1 MARNQCILI
10 PEVNG
15 KPSELYKGLL
25 KLTNNRPLTNYIY
38 AAYLANSGVAAKM
51 DSAGYSRDKNG
62 EHKARD
68 VHKVL
73 DVAQFENVGGDVEQ
87 IARRIGAKDSRGNT
101 VDFADANQAL
111 QIAENLNTSNNKV
124 VASVVQVNDVFNVIV
139 EPITSLTQLKALR
152 TQEQVQTWQLIQQ
165 TFNNHGIDLSNLDF
179 ARDIVNPLRA
189 KQFVQWLN
197 NNGVTRNAM
206 LTLKDIK
213 MLLTMNENSP
223 TTSTQINRLKSM
235 FGNIDDVAQKIYDAY
250 RARHMGQ
257 VVTQNQFILI
267 DSTMTNCKKLN
278 GMDFAGL
285 LDAMDNLQSNLQAGS
300 QIQAIEDTL
309 DSLRK
314 KYKIDNRDIHKASS
328 EIKSLS
334 DAAQEAA
341 FTLQRQLREITSM
354 MGTTPEAKQVE
365 ASLNRLNKEIA
376 SNRYYAGLLGFLQE
390 ALTQMTNMDAMLQA
404 TPTGSTNLEIAK
416 NMANTLQRMKNIRAG
431 YYHIVKALSAIDSI
445 VINEN
450 ITAYDKSVVQNQ
462 AQAVRD
468 LFDTNEQLIKD
479 KEKETMKLIAR
490 EYLGDSLANGTSIN
504 RLVEQAAAD
513 SSYYDYLY
521 GIGRV
526 SNPLIATMGTI
537 IREAQ
542 DQRTVKLVE
551 MSRRIRRAT
560 DKLYKKGMDT
570 EFMYEPDG
578 SGYII
583 SDIDWALFNKAR
595 RTAIRDF
602 KKRGYRGLQ
611 LKDQIDAWES
621 VHMEDRVVDQ
631 TNQRTEKVPNSN
643 YRKAFPYLTPTQEE
657 YYNTMM
663 QIRGEIG
670 SMLPNY
676 AQRHHYIAPQMR
688 RSFIDAMGQ
697 AIQDRS
703 LKQAGK
709 AVSNRVKDLFIV
721 REDDTDFASNGI
733 IDGEDYTMASGALD
747 NTPYRQIP
755 LFYLN
760 KVKDQSELLK
770 DFSSGIQALAG
781 TAINFQC
788 MNEIKDMVEF
798 MGDYIKSQNPQARKG
813 DQKQAESIVTNSIA
827 MFKDLIGHT
836 SNSHTQGI
844 VDGFIDKHLYGVKM
858 KDTGKWVKFA
868 QTLLAYTSLRS
879 LAVNVKGAISNYL
892 VGELQMLI
900 EAGGG
905 EFYGL
910 KDYAW
915 AHAKVF
921 GDNTVHGY
929 GRIMDFMTNNR
940 NSEAVLLAERFD
952 PLNEEYGELSHE
964 RYHRGPLR
972 HLLGKDFSFIGYGMG
987 EHMIHYVTMYAILN
1001 NVKVKIGGK
1010 DASLYDAFYVQKPTT
1025 PGDRNSE
1032 LKLKNDVQYKDENG
1046 NWVDVDDAFLDKIRN
1061 RIRYCNQNTHGSMNE
1076 EDKGLIHQH
1085 MLGRFAMN
1093 LRQWM
1098 VEHYSRRYRGT
1109 HWDATLGEEREGYYN
1124 TVGKFLVELWKDH
1137 QKFNFEIKQHWNE
1150 MSTQQKANFRRAIS
1164 EIAIL
1169 CSLISLSFG
1178 LGEPDEHKKDFWMR
1192 MWIYQTKRAIVD
1204 VNGSQPLGIPMEVT
1218 TLLNSPIAATN
1229 TVNALMYPFTGLGD
1243 LNETVQRGDYAGW
1256 NKYGRNMLK
1265 YWVPFYNQI
1274 YQLQKMD
1281 EDDSIFAVFDN
1292 TMR

>member
-1 MARNQCILI
+1 MARNQCILY

-15 KPSELYKGLL
+15 KPSKLYKDLL
-25 KLTNNRPLTNYIY
+25 KLTKNRPLTNYIY
-38 AAYLANSGVAAKM
+38 AVYLTNSGVATQM
-51 DSAGYSRDKNG
+51 DNAGYNRDSNG

-68 VHKVL
+68 VHKML
-73 DVAQFENVGGDVEQ
+73 NVAQFENEGGDVDQ

-101 VDFADANQAL
+101 VDFTDANQAL
-111 QIAENLNTSNNKV
+111 QIAENLNTTNDKV
-124 VASVVQVNDVFNVIV
+124 IASVVQINDVFNVVV
-139 EPITSLTQLKALR
+139 EPVTSLTQVKALR
-152 TQEQVQTWQLIQQ
+152 TQEQVQTWQLVQQ
-165 TFNNHGIDLSNLDF
+165 EFNNNSIDLDRLDF

-197 NNGVTRNAM
+197 NSRATRNSL

-213 MLLTMNENSP
+213 ILLTMNENSP
-223 TTSTQINRLKSM
+223 AAQTQINRLKQM
-235 FGNIDDVAQKIYDAY
+235 FGSIDEVSQKIYDAY

-257 VVTQNQFILI
+257 VVTQNQWLLI
-267 DSTMTNCKKLN
+267 DATMNECKKLN
-278 GMDFAGL
+278 NMNLTNLADSI
-285 LDAMDNLQSNLQAGS
+285 DNLQSSIQGS
-300 QIQAIEDTL
+300 SEVQAIEDTL
-309 DSLRK
+309 ESLRK
-314 KYKIDNRDIHKASS
+314 KYKIDNRDIHKANS

-354 MGTTPEAKQVE
+354 LGTTPEARQIE
-365 ASLNRLNKEIA
+365 QSLNRLNREIA
-376 SNRYYAGLLGFLQE
+376 SNRYYAGLLGFLSE
-390 ALTQMTNMDAMLQA
+390 ALTQMTGIDNLLQQ
-404 TPTGSTNLEIAK
+404 TPTGSTNLEVAK
-416 NMANTLQRMKNIRAG
+416 NMTNTLQKVKNIRAG
-431 YYHIVKALSAIDSI
+431 YYHIVKALSAMDQI
-445 VINEN
+445 VIDQNLSS
-450 ITAYDKSVVQNQ
+450 YDKQTIQDQ
-462 AQAVRD
+462 ARAVKE
-468 LFDTNEQLIKD
+468 LFDKNEQLIKD

-504 RLVEQAAAD
+504 RLVEQAASD
-513 SSYYDYLY
+513 STLYDYLY
-521 GIGRV
+521 GVGRV

-542 DQRTVKLVE
+542 DQRTVKLVDI
-551 MSRRIRRAT
+551 SRRIRRAT
-560 DKLYKKGMDT
+560 DSLYKAGLNT

-595 RTAIRDF
+595 RTAIKDF
-602 KKRGYRGLQ
+602 RKRGYRGLQ
-611 LKDQIDAWES
+611 LKDQIDAWENA
-621 VHMEDRVVDQ
+621 HMEDREVDPI
-631 TNQRTEKVPNSN
+631 NHRTEKVPNSN
-643 YRKAFPYLTPTQEE
+643 YRKPMPILNAKQQA
-657 YYNTMM
+657 YYDTMM
-663 QIRGEIG
+663 AIKGEIG

-676 AQRHHYIAPQMR
+676 AHRHHYIAPQLR
-688 RSFIDAMGQ
+688 RSFVDAMNQ
-697 AIQDRS
+697 AIRDRS

-709 AVSNRVKDLFIV
+709 AIKNKVKDYFVI
-721 REDDTDFASNGI
+721 REDDTEFASNGI

-760 KVKDQSELLK
+760 KIKDQSELLK
-770 DFSSGIQALAG
+770 DFSGGLQAFAG
-781 TAINFQC
+781 TAVNFQC

-798 MGDYIKSQNPQARKG
+798 IGDYIKSQNPVAKKG
-813 DQKQAESIVTNSIA
+813 DEKQAESIVTNSIS
-827 MFKDLIGHT
+827 MFKDLIGHA
-836 SNSHTQGI
+836 SNSHTQGL
-844 VDGFIDKHLYGVKM
+844 VDGFIDKHLYGIKM

-868 QTLLAYTSLRS
+868 QTLLGYTSLRS

-900 EAGGG
+900 EAGAG

-910 KDYAW
+910 KDYAF

-921 GDNTVHGY
+921 GDNTVGAP

-952 PLNEEYGELSHE
+952 PLNEEYSELSHE
-964 RYHRGPLR
+964 RYHKGPLR

-1001 NVKVKIGGK
+1001 NVKVKVDGK
-1010 DASLYDAFYVQKPTT
+1010 DTSLYNAFYVQK
-1025 PGDRNSE
+1025 GSQGNSE
-1032 LKLKNDVQYKDENG
+1032 LKLKDNVTYKDQDG

-1124 TVGKFLVELWKDH
+1124 TVGKFILDLWKDH
-1137 QKFNFEIKQHWNE
+1137 QKFNFEIKQHWSE
-1150 MSTQQKANFRRAIS
+1150 MNTQQKANFRRAIS
-1164 EIAIL
+1164 ELAVL
-1169 CSLISLSFG
+1169 CSLVTLSFG

-1243 LNETVQRGDYAGW
+1243 LDDTIQRGDYAGW

-1274 YQLQKMD
+1274 DQLSKMD
-1281 EDDSIFAVFDN
+1281 EDDNIFAVFDN

>member
-1 MARNQCILI
+1 MARNQCILY

-15 KPSELYKGLL
+15 KPSKLYKDLL
-25 KLTNNRPLTNYIY
+25 KLTKNRPLTNYIY
-38 AAYLANSGVAAKM
+38 AVYLTNSGVATQM
-51 DSAGYSRDKNG
+51 DNAGYNRDSNG

-68 VHKVL
+68 VHKML
-73 DVAQFENVGGDVEQ
+73 NVAQFENEGGDVDQ

-101 VDFADANQAL
+101 VDFTDANQAL
-111 QIAENLNTSNNKV
+111 QIAENLNTTNDKV
-124 VASVVQVNDVFNVIV
+124 IASVVQINDVFNVVV
-139 EPITSLTQLKALR
+139 EPVTSLTQVKALR
-152 TQEQVQTWQLIQQ
+152 TQEQVQTWQLVQQ
-165 TFNNHGIDLSNLDF
+165 EFNNNSIDLDRLDF

-197 NNGVTRNAM
+197 NSRATRNSL

-213 MLLTMNENSP
+213 ILLTMNENSP
-223 TTSTQINRLKSM
+223 AAQTQINRLKQM
-235 FGNIDDVAQKIYDAY
+235 FGSIDEVSQKIYDAY

-257 VVTQNQFILI
+257 VVTQNQWLLI
-267 DSTMTNCKKLN
+267 DATMNECKKLN
-278 GMDFAGL
+278 NMNLTNLADSI
-285 LDAMDNLQSNLQAGS
+285 DNLQSSIQGS
-300 QIQAIEDTL
+300 SEVQAIEDTL
-309 DSLRK
+309 ESLRK
-314 KYKIDNRDIHKASS
+314 KYKIDNRDIHKANS

-354 MGTTPEAKQVE
+354 LGTTPEARQIE
-365 ASLNRLNKEIA
+365 QSLNRLNREIA
-376 SNRYYAGLLGFLQE
+376 SNRYYAGLLGFLSE
-390 ALTQMTNMDAMLQA
+390 ALTQMTGIDNLLQQ
-404 TPTGSTNLEIAK
+404 TPTGSTNLEVAK
-416 NMANTLQRMKNIRAG
+416 NMTNTLQKVKNIRAG
-431 YYHIVKALSAIDSI
+431 YYHIVKALSAMDQI
-445 VINEN
+445 VIDQNLSS
-450 ITAYDKSVVQNQ
+450 YDKQTIQDQ
-462 AQAVRD
+462 ARAVKE
-468 LFDTNEQLIKD
+468 LFDKNEQLIKD

-504 RLVEQAAAD
+504 RLVEQAASD
-513 SSYYDYLY
+513 STLYDYLY
-521 GIGRV
+521 GVGRV

-542 DQRTVKLVE
+542 DQRTVKLVDI
-551 MSRRIRRAT
+551 SRRIRRAT
-560 DKLYKKGMDT
+560 DSLYKAGLNT

-595 RTAIRDF
+595 RTAIKDF
-602 KKRGYRGLQ
+602 RKRGYRGLQ
-611 LKDQIDAWES
+611 LKDQIDAWENA
-621 VHMEDRVVDQ
+621 HMEDREVDPI
-631 TNQRTEKVPNSN
+631 NHRTEKVPNSN
-643 YRKAFPYLTPTQEE
+643 YRKPMPILNAKQQA
-657 YYNTMM
+657 YYDTMM
-663 QIRGEIG
+663 AIKGEIG

-676 AQRHHYIAPQMR
+676 AHRHHYIAPQLR
-688 RSFIDAMGQ
+688 RSFVDAMNQ
-697 AIQDRS
+697 AIRDRS

-709 AVSNRVKDLFIV
+709 AIKNKVKDYFVI
-721 REDDTDFASNGI
+721 REDDTEFASNGI

-760 KVKDQSELLK
+760 KIKDQSELLK
-770 DFSSGIQALAG
+770 DFSGGLQAFAG
-781 TAINFQC
+781 TAVNFQC

-798 MGDYIKSQNPQARKG
+798 MGDYIKSQNPVAKKG
-813 DQKQAESIVTNSIA
+813 DEKQAESIVTNSIS
-827 MFKDLIGHT
+827 MFKDLIGHA
-836 SNSHTQGI
+836 SNSHTQGL
-844 VDGFIDKHLYGVKM
+844 VDGFIDKHLYGIKM

-868 QTLLAYTSLRS
+868 QTLLGYTSLRS

-900 EAGGG
+900 EAGAG

-910 KDYAW
+910 KDYAF

-921 GDNTVHGY
+921 GDNTVGAP

-952 PLNEEYGELSHE
+952 PLNEEYSELSHE
-964 RYHRGPLR
+964 RYHKGPLR

-1001 NVKVKIGGK
+1001 NVKVKVDGK
-1010 DASLYDAFYVQKPTT
+1010 DTSLYNAFYVQK
-1025 PGDRNSE
+1025 GSQGNSE
-1032 LKLKNDVQYKDENG
+1032 LKLKDNVTYKDQDG

-1124 TVGKFLVELWKDH
+1124 TVGKFILDLWKDH
-1137 QKFNFEIKQHWNE
+1137 QKFNFEIKQHWSE
-1150 MSTQQKANFRRAIS
+1150 MNTQQKANFRRAIS
-1164 EIAIL
+1164 ELAVL
-1169 CSLISLSFG
+1169 CSLVTLSFG

-1243 LNETVQRGDYAGW
+1243 LDDTIQRGDYAGW

-1274 YQLQKMD
+1274 DQLSKMD
-1281 EDDSIFAVFDN
+1281 EDDNIFAVFDN

>member
-1 MARNQCILI
+1 MARNQCILY

-15 KPSELYKGLL
+15 KPSQLYKGLL
-25 KLTNNRPLTNYIY
+25 KMTKNRPLTNYIY
-38 AAYLANSGVAAKM
+38 AVYLTNSGVATQM
-51 DSAGYSRDKNG
+51 DSAGYGRDNNG
-62 EHKARD
+62 EHRARD
-68 VHKVL
+68 VHKML
-73 DVAQFENVGGDVEQ
+73 NVAQFENIGGDADQ

-101 VDFADANQAL
+101 VDFTDAKQAL
-111 QIAENLNTSNNKV
+111 QIVEQLNTTNDKV
-124 VASVVQVNDVFNVIV
+124 VGSVVQVNDVFNVIV
-139 EPITSLTQLKALR
+139 EPVTSLTQIKSLR
-152 TQEQVQTWQLIQQ
+152 AQEQMQTWQLVEQE
-165 TFNNHGIDLSNLDF
+165 FNNHGIDLGRLDF
-179 ARDIVNPLRA
+179 ARDLVNPLRA
-189 KQFVQWLN
+189 KAFVQWLN
-197 NNGVTRNAM
+197 NAKASRNAM
-206 LTLKDIK
+206 FTLKDIK

-223 TTSTQINRLKSM
+223 ATQTQINRLKGL
-235 FGNIDDVAQKIYDAY
+235 FGNIDEVAQKIYDAY

-257 VVTQNQFILI
+257 VVTQNQWILI
-267 DSTMTNCKKLN
+267 DATMNECKKFNNMNLTDLLN
-278 GMDFAGL
+278 SI
-285 LDAMDNLQSNLQAGS
+285 DNLQSSLQAGS
-300 QIQAIEDTL
+300 QVQAIEDTL
-309 DSLRK
+309 ESLRK
-314 KYKIDNRDIHKASS
+314 RYKIDNRDIHKANS

-341 FTLQRQLREITSM
+341 FTLQRQLKEITSM
-354 MGTTPEAKQVE
+354 MGTTPEARQIE
-365 ASLNRLNKEIA
+365 QSLNRLNKEIA
-376 SNRYYAGLLGFLQE
+376 NNRYYAGLLGFLSE
-390 ALTQMTNMDAMLQA
+390 ALTQMTNMDALLQQ
-404 TPTGSTNLEIAK
+404 TPTGSTNMEIAR
-416 NMANTLQRMKNIRAG
+416 NMSNTLQRIKNIKAG
-431 YYHIVKALSAIDSI
+431 YYHIVKALSSMDQI
-445 VINEN
+445 VVDQNL
-450 ITAYDKSVVQNQ
+450 TSYDKQTIQDQ
-462 AQAVRD
+462 ARAVRE
-468 LFDTNEQLIKD
+468 LFDKNEQLIKD

-504 RLVEQAAAD
+504 RLVEEFAFD
-513 SSYYDYLY
+513 SSIYDYMY
-521 GIGRV
+521 GVGRV

-542 DQRTVKLVE
+542 DKRTAKLVDI
-551 MSRRIRRAT
+551 SRRIRRAT
-560 DKLYKKGMDT
+560 DSLYKAGFNT
-570 EFMYEPDG
+570 EFMYEDG
-578 SGYII
+578 GYII

-595 RTAIRDF
+595 RTAIKDF
-602 KKRGYRGLQ
+602 RRRGYKGLN
-611 LKDQIDAWES
+611 LKEQIDAWEAA
-621 VHMEDRVVDQ
+621 HMEDREVDP
-631 TNQRTEKVPNSN
+631 TNHRTEKVPNSN
-643 YRKAFPYLTPTQEE
+643 YRKPMPTLTAEQQA
-657 YYNTMM
+657 YYDTMM
-663 QIRGEIG
+663 AIKGEIG

-676 AQRHHYIAPQMR
+676 AQRHHYIAPQLR
-688 RSFIDAMGQ
+688 RSFVDAMNQ
-697 AIQDRS
+697 AMRDRS

-709 AVSNRVKDLFIV
+709 AIGNKVKDLFVV

-733 IDGEDYTMASGALD
+733 IDGEDYTMSSGALD

-755 LFYLN
+755 LFYIN
-760 KVKDQSELLK
+760 KIKDQSELLK
-770 DFSSGIQALAG
+770 DFSGGLQAFAG
-781 TAINFQC
+781 TAVNFQC

-798 MGDYIKSQNPQARKG
+798 MGDYIKSQNPAAKKG
-813 DQKQAESIVTNSIA
+813 DERQAESIVTNSIS

-868 QTLLAYTSLRS
+868 QTLLGYTSLRS

-910 KDYAW
+910 KDYAF

-921 GDNTVHGY
+921 GDNTIHGY

-952 PLNEEYGELSHE
+952 PLNEEYEELSHE
-964 RYHRGPLR
+964 RYHKGPLR

-987 EHMIHYVTMYAILN
+987 EHMIHYVTMYAILH
-1001 NVKVKIGGK
+1001 NVKVKIDGK
-1010 DASLYDAFYVQKPTT
+1010 EDSLYNAFYVEKPTT
-1025 PGDRNSE
+1025 PGDRNSV
-1032 LKLKNDVQYKDENG
+1032 LKLKDNVTYEDENG
-1046 NWVDVDDAFLDKIRN
+1046 NQVEVDDAFLDKIRN

-1137 QKFNFEIKQHWNE
+1137 QKFNFEIRQHWNE
-1150 MSTQQKANFRRAIS
+1150 MNTQQKANFRRAIS
-1164 EIAIL
+1164 ELAIL

-1178 LGEPDEHKKDFWMR
+1178 LGEPEDHKKDFWMR

-1243 LNETVQRGDYAGW
+1243 INETIQRGDYAGW

-1274 YQLQKMD
+1274 DQLSKMD
-1281 EDDSIFAVFDN
+1281 EDDNIFVVFDN

>member
-1 MARNQCILI
+1 MARNQCILY

-15 KPSELYKGLL
+15 KPSQLYKDLL
-25 KLTNNRPLTNYIY
+25 KLTKNRPLTNYIY
-38 AAYLANSGVAAKM
+38 AVYLTNSGVAAQM
-51 DSAGYSRDKNG
+51 DNAGYNRDSNG

-68 VHKVL
+68 VHKML
-73 DVAQFENVGGDVEQ
+73 NVAQFENEGGDVDQ

-101 VDFADANQAL
+101 VDFTDATQAL
-111 QIAENLNTSNNKV
+111 QIAENLNTSNDKV
-124 VASVVQVNDVFNVIV
+124 VASVVQLNDVFNVVV
-139 EPITSLTQLKALR
+139 EPITSLTQVKALR
-152 TQEQVQTWQLIQQ
+152 TQEQVQTWQLVQQ
-165 TFNNHGIDLSNLDF
+165 EFNNNGIDLNRLDF
-179 ARDIVNPLRA
+179 ARDIVNPLRT

-197 NNGVTRNAM
+197 NSRATRNSL

-213 MLLTMNENSP
+213 ILLTMNENS
-223 TTSTQINRLKSM
+223 SAAQTQINRLKQM
-235 FGNIDDVAQKIYDAY
+235 FGSIDDVSQKIYDAY

-257 VVTQNQFILI
+257 VVTQNQWLLI
-267 DSTMTNCKKLN
+267 DTTINECKKLN
-278 GMDFAGL
+278 NMNLTSLANSI
-285 LDAMDNLQSNLQAGS
+285 DNLQSSIQGS
-300 QIQAIEDTL
+300 SSVQAIEDTL
-309 DSLRK
+309 ESLRK
-314 KYKIDNRDIHKASS
+314 KYKIDNRDIHKANS

-354 MGTTPEAKQVE
+354 LGTTPEARQIE
-365 ASLNRLNKEIA
+365 QSLNRLNREIA
-376 SNRYYAGLLGFLQE
+376 SNRYYAGLLGFLSE
-390 ALTQMTNMDAMLQA
+390 ALSQMTDIDNLLQQ
-404 TPTGSTNLEIAK
+404 TPTGSTNLEVAK
-416 NMANTLQRMKNIRAG
+416 NMANTLQKVKNIRAG
-431 YYHIVKALSAIDSI
+431 YYHIVKALSAMDQI
-445 VINEN
+445 VIDQNLSS
-450 ITAYDKSVVQNQ
+450 YDKQTIQDQ
-462 AQAVRD
+462 ARAVKE
-468 LFDTNEQLIKD
+468 LFDKNEQLIKD

-504 RLVEQAAAD
+504 RLVEQAASD
-513 SSYYDYLY
+513 STLYDYLY
-521 GIGRV
+521 GVGRV

-542 DQRTVKLVE
+542 DQRTVKLVDI
-551 MSRRIRRAT
+551 SRRIRRAT
-560 DKLYKKGMDT
+560 DSLYKAGLNT

-583 SDIDWALFNKAR
+583 SDIDWTLFNKAR
-595 RTAIRDF
+595 RTAIKDF
-602 KKRGYRGLQ
+602 RKRGYRGLQ
-611 LKDQIDAWES
+611 LKDQIDAWENA
-621 VHMEDRVVDQ
+621 HMEDREVDPV
-631 TNQRTEKVPNSN
+631 NHRTEKVPNSN
-643 YRKAFPYLTPTQEE
+643 YRKPMPILNAEQQA
-657 YYNTMM
+657 YYDTMM
-663 QIRGEIG
+663 AIKGEIG

-676 AQRHHYIAPQMR
+676 AHRHHYIAPQLR
-688 RSFIDAMGQ
+688 RSFVDAMNQ
-697 AIQDRS
+697 AIRDRS

-709 AVSNRVKDLFIV
+709 AIKNKVKDYFVI
-721 REDDTDFASNGI
+721 REDDTEFASNGI

-760 KVKDQSELLK
+760 KIKDQSELLK
-770 DFSSGIQALAG
+770 DFSGGLQAFAG
-781 TAINFQC
+781 TAVNFQC

-798 MGDYIKSQNPQARKG
+798 MGDYIKSQNPVAKKG
-813 DQKQAESIVTNSIA
+813 DEKQAESIVTNSIS

-836 SNSHTQGI
+836 SNSHTQGL
-844 VDGFIDKHLYGVKM
+844 VDGFIDKHLYGIKM

-868 QTLLAYTSLRS
+868 QTLLGYTSLRS
-879 LAVNVKGAISNYL
+879 LAMNVKGAISNYL

-900 EAGGG
+900 EAGAG

-910 KDYAW
+910 KDYAF

-921 GDNTVHGY
+921 GDNTIGAP
-929 GRIMDFMTNNR
+929 GRIMDFMTNNK

-964 RYHRGPLR
+964 RYHKGPLR

-1001 NVKVKIGGK
+1001 NVKVKVDGK
-1010 DASLYDAFYVQKPTT
+1010 DTSLYNAFYVQK
-1025 PGDRNSE
+1025 GSQGNSE
-1032 LKLKNDVQYKDENG
+1032 LKLKDNVTYKDQDG

-1061 RIRYCNQNTHGSMNE
+1061 RIRYCSQNTHGSMNE

-1124 TVGKFLVELWKDH
+1124 TVGKFILDLWKDH
-1137 QKFNFEIKQHWNE
+1137 QKFNFEIKQHWSE
-1150 MSTQQKANFRRAIS
+1150 MDTQQKANFRRAIS
-1164 EIAIL
+1164 ELAVL
-1169 CSLISLSFG
+1169 CSLVTLSFG

-1243 LNETVQRGDYAGW
+1243 IDDTIQRGDYAGW

-1274 YQLQKMD
+1274 DQLSKMD
-1281 EDDSIFAVFDN
+1281 EDDNIFAVFDSK
-1292 TMR
+1292 MR

>member
-1 MARNQCILI
+1 MARNQCILY

-15 KPSELYKGLL
+15 KPSQLYKDLL
-25 KLTNNRPLTNYIY
+25 KLTKNRPLTNYIY
-38 AAYLANSGVAAKM
+38 AVYLTNSGVATQM
-51 DSAGYSRDKNG
+51 DNAGYNRDSNG

-68 VHKVL
+68 VHKML
-73 DVAQFENVGGDVEQ
+73 NVAQFENEGGNVDQ

-101 VDFADANQAL
+101 IDFTDANQAL
-111 QIAENLNTSNNKV
+111 RIAENLNTTNDKV
-124 VASVVQVNDVFNVIV
+124 VASVVQINDVFNVVV
-139 EPITSLTQLKALR
+139 EPVTSLTQVKALR
-152 TQEQVQTWQLIQQ
+152 TQEQVQTWQLVQQ
-165 TFNNHGIDLSNLDF
+165 EFNNNGIDLGRLDF

-197 NNGVTRNAM
+197 NSRATRNSL

-223 TTSTQINRLKSM
+223 AAQTQINRLKQM
-235 FGNIDDVAQKIYDAY
+235 FGSIDEVSQKIYDAY
-250 RARHMGQ
+250 RARHIGQ
-257 VVTQNQFILI
+257 VVTQNQWLLI
-267 DSTMTNCKKLN
+267 DATMDECKKLN
-278 GMDFAGL
+278 NMNLTNLANSIDS
-285 LDAMDNLQSNLQAGS
+285 LQSSIQGS
-300 QIQAIEDTL
+300 SEVQAIEGTL
-309 DSLRK
+309 ESLRK
-314 KYKIDNRDIHKASS
+314 KYKIDNRDIYKANS

-354 MGTTPEAKQVE
+354 LGTTPEARQIE
-365 ASLNRLNKEIA
+365 QSLNRLNREIA
-376 SNRYYAGLLGFLQE
+376 SNRYYAGLLGFLSE
-390 ALTQMTNMDAMLQA
+390 ALTQMTGIDNLLQQ
-404 TPTGSTNLEIAK
+404 TPTGSTNLEVAK
-416 NMANTLQRMKNIRAG
+416 NMANTLQRVKNIRAG
-431 YYHIVKALSAIDSI
+431 YYHIVKALSAMDQI
-445 VINEN
+445 VIDQNLSS
-450 ITAYDKSVVQNQ
+450 YDKKTIQDQ
-462 AQAVRD
+462 ARAVKE
-468 LFDTNEQLIKD
+468 LFDKNEQLIKD

-490 EYLGDSLANGTSIN
+490 EYLGDNLANGTSIN
-504 RLVEQAAAD
+504 RLVEQAASD
-513 SSYYDYLY
+513 STLYDYLY
-521 GIGRV
+521 GVGRV

-542 DQRTVKLVE
+542 DQRTVRLVDI
-551 MSRRIRRAT
+551 SRRIRRAT
-560 DKLYKKGMDT
+560 DSLYKAGLNT

-595 RTAIRDF
+595 RTAIKDF
-602 KKRGYRGLQ
+602 RRRGYRGLQ
-611 LKDQIDAWES
+611 LRDQIDAWENA
-621 VHMEDRVVDQ
+621 HMEDREVDPV
-631 TNQRTEKVPNSN
+631 NHRTEKVPNGN
-643 YRKAFPYLTPTQEE
+643 YRKPMPILTAEQQA
-657 YYNTMM
+657 YYDTMM
-663 QIRGEIG
+663 AIKGEIG

-676 AQRHHYIAPQMR
+676 AHRHHYIAPQLR
-688 RSFIDAMGQ
+688 RSFVDAMNQ
-697 AIQDRS
+697 AIRDRS

-709 AVSNRVKDLFIV
+709 AIKNKVKDYFVI
-721 REDDTDFASNGI
+721 REDDTEFASNGI

-760 KVKDQSELLK
+760 KIKDQSELLK
-770 DFSSGIQALAG
+770 DFSGGLQAFAG

-788 MNEIKDMVEF
+788 MNKIKDMVEF
-798 MGDYIKSQNPQARKG
+798 MGDYIKSQNPVAKKG
-813 DQKQAESIVTNSIA
+813 DEKQAESIVTNSIS

-836 SNSHTQGI
+836 SNSHTQGL
-844 VDGFIDKHLYGVKM
+844 VDGFIDKHLYGIKM

-868 QTLLAYTSLRS
+868 QTLLGYTSLRS

-900 EAGGG
+900 EAGAG

-910 KDYAW
+910 KDYAF

-921 GDNTVHGY
+921 GDNTVGAP

-964 RYHRGPLR
+964 RYHKGPLR

-1001 NVKVKIGGK
+1001 NVKVKVDGK
-1010 DASLYDAFYVQKPTT
+1010 DTSLYNAFYVEKGSQ
-1025 PGDRNSE
+1025 GNSE
-1032 LKLKNDVQYKDENG
+1032 LKLKDNVTYKDQDG

-1061 RIRYCNQNTHGSMNE
+1061 RVRYCNQNTHGSMNE

-1098 VEHYSRRYRGT
+1098 AEHYSRRYRGT

-1124 TVGKFLVELWKDH
+1124 TVGKFILDLWRDH
-1137 QKFNFEIKQHWNE
+1137 QKFNFEIKQHWSE
-1150 MSTQQKANFRRAIS
+1150 MNTQQKANFRRARS
-1164 EIAIL
+1164 ELAVL
-1169 CSLISLSFG
+1169 CSLVTLSFG

-1204 VNGSQPLGIPMEVT
+1204 VNGSQPLGIPMEIT

-1229 TVNALMYPFTGLGD
+1229 TVNALMYPFTGLED
-1243 LNETVQRGDYAGW
+1243 IDDTIQRGDYAGW

-1274 YQLQKMD
+1274 DQLSKMD
-1281 EDDSIFAVFDN
+1281 EDDNIFAVFDSK
-1292 TMR
+1292 MR